1 MGRRRK
7 KLIVYLVVALVALAI
22 VATGVYYWMQ
32 TDPRLQPG
40 MTEKEVSRLLGS
52 KGTLVYLDRP
62 PADMPHAR
70 YYVFYEQGPDLLGTR
85 RVVTVYY
92 DRDGQLIKYEVAPLP
107 RNGSP

>member
-7 KLIVYLVVALVALAI
+7 KLIVYLVIGLA
-22 VATGVYYWMQ
+22 VLAVVVTGVYYWRQ

-40 MTEKEVSRLLGS
+40 MTEKEVSRLLGN
-52 KGTLVYLDRP
+52 KGTVVSLNPP
-62 PADMPHAR
+62 PADLPHAR
-70 YYVFYEQGPDLLGTR
+70 YYVFYDQGPDLFGTR

-92 DRDGQLIKYEVAPLP
+92 DRDGQLIKYEVSPLP